1 VGVTLGLLGGLAG
14 IALGAW
20 AGYAA
25 GKRASGS
32 STWVYWALNALAFV
46 IGLAVN
52 VVGLTIGVFAIAMLG
67 PGLIAGGI
75 TGLKFG
81 YGRVVGPWV
90 AVDSLTGGY
99 AKEHE
104 KADSSMADRSREVA
118 PIAEPRTA
126 AEAFGRPKKPPGH
139 RAGDGS

>member
-1 VGVTLGLLGGLAG
+1 VLLGLLGGLVG

-20 AGYAA
+20 AGYVA
-25 GKRASGS
+25 GKRVSGRRA
-32 STWVYWALNALAFV
+32 WVYWALNGVAFL

-52 VVGLTIGVFAIAMLG
+52 VVGLVFGVFAIAMLG

-99 AKEHE
+99 AKEHA
-104 KADSSMADRSREVA
+104 KADTSMAERSHRVEV
-118 PIAEPRTA
+118 PEPTTVE
-126 AEAFGRPKKPPGH
+126 EAFGRPAPGA
-139 RAGDGS
+139 RRRGSDGS

>member
-1 VGVTLGLLGGLAG
+1 VGVLLGLLGGLAG

-20 AGYAA
+20 AGYSA
-25 GKRASGS
+25 GKRVSGS
-32 STWVYWALNALAFV
+32 RSWVYWLLNAVAFL
-46 IGLAVN
+46 IGLIVN
-52 VVGLTIGVFAIAMLG
+52 VVGLVFGLFAVAMLG

-99 AKEHE
+99 AKQHAE
-104 KADSSMADRSREVA
+104 ADRSMADRSRDV
-118 PIAEPRTA
+118 PVAEPRTA
-126 AEAFGRPKKPPGH
+126 AEAFGRPKPKPG
-139 RAGDGS
+139 RRTGDGS